1 MIRGTQRDAEEG
13 KDDSMNVAAQV
24 DKEAREEEE
33 EEEWSQTWRAASGFS
48 AGGGFERLNQAD
60 KS

>member
-1 MIRGTQRDAEEG
+1 M
-13 KDDSMNVAAQV
+13 KVAAQL
-24 DKEAREEEE
+24 DKEEREEE